1 MIAAIKAQREALA
14 LQQEQEKLIYK
25 EDMEIAYNA
34 VLLQLT
40 TLASSAHK
48 RIKAM
53 IPHLTHQELS
63 ELERIISEI
72 FESVSSNEFEEL
84 PE

>member
-1 MIAAIKAQREALA
+1 LIARMDRMEKAKELA
-14 LQQEQEKLIYK
+14 YRA
-25 EDMEIAYNA
+25 DMEIAYNA

-63 ELERIISEI
+63 EIERIISEI